1 MRPYGPEEVELWYM
15 RGKTAQFIEE
25 KKAAVTSD
33 GSGKRVKHRRPNKKP
48 GPKEL
53 ANLKP
58 FPKGVSG
65 NPGGLPGTDLA
76 ALAARR
82 LFEAAGQG
90 ELPAIPKGFNAY
102 AFSVLADR
110 GYGKLKET
118 HEHKGDAQLLAALDA
133 GRKRIRGDS
142 DKKP

>member
-1 MRPYGPEEVELWYM
+1 MRK
-15 RGKTAQFIEE
+15 KTAQFIEE
-25 KKAAVTSD
+25 QKAASPSEPTKKYAR
-33 GSGKRVKHRRPNKKP
+33 GKHPNSRKGIENLRPAP
-48 GPKEL
+48 PWQ
-53 ANLKP
+53 
-58 FPKGVSG
+58 KGVSA

-76 ALAARR
+76 AIAARR
-82 LFEAAGQG
+82 LFEAAGEG

-133 GRKRIRGDS
+133 GRKRIRNGNS